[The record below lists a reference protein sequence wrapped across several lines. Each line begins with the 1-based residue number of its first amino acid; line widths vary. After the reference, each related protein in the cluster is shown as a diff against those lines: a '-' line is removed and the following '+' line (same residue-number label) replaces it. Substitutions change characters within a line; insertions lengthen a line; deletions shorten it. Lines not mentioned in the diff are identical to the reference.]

1 MAHTITMYSG
11 FSKRH
16 NSTKTPSGGTD
27 VNVLLKNPCSI
38 MNPSFTISGFNT
50 SWNYVKWGSRFY
62 YVDDIVIE
70 HNDIAT
76 YKCSIDVMATFKSDI
91 LSSSQMVSRNANT
104 YQPRLADT
112 AYPALNG
119 STLNRVSISTWD
131 DPISSVGTYVVG
143 IVNEDATGGVQYY
156 TFGANGTRFQSFM
169 QYLFGSDWLDGDF
182 EEIPISIQKELIN
195 PFQYIVSC
203 QWFPLQV
210 AGDDGLLKFGY
221 WYAGGEQGLQ
231 AGKLTEST
239 RTVTLEATAT
249 LPRHPQQI
257 SHGIAMNGAP
267 YSQFMLDCWCFGQ
280 IPIDPQPFVTNNA
293 IGLRIMVDLY
303 TGAATLSVTNS
314 SGSIVAKVSNQFGV
328 PIQLSQITQSIVNP
342 VASALGGALSFATG
356 LRVAKNMNVATGVMG
371 GGSGVLSAIESA
383 FPQMQTSGAVG
394 SKIAYMTT
402 PTITGKFYSLPTLA
416 PQLMGRPL
424 MEERTLSTLTGF
436 TKCENV
442 SLNTE
447 ASPEE
452 KDIIVDYMTN
462 GFYIE

>member
-62 YVDDIVIE
+62 YVNDIVIE

-91 LSSSQMVSRNANT
+91 LASSQMVSRNANT
-104 YQPRLADT
+104 YQPLLADK

-119 STLNRVSISTWD
+119 VVMEDTLISTWD
-131 DPISSVGTYVVG
+131 SPINSTGTYVVG
-143 IVNEDATGGVQYY
+143 VVNPEATGGVQYC
-156 TFGANGTRFQSFM
+156 TFGAGGNRFALFM
-169 QYLFGSDWLDGDF
+169 QYLFGESWLDGNLAD
-182 EEIPISIQKELIN
+182 IPVSIQKELIN

-203 QWFPLQV
+203 QWFPLII
-210 AGDDGLLKFGY
+210 AGTDGLVKFGY
-221 WYAGGEQGLQ
+221 WTSDIGT
-231 AGKLTEST
+231 GKLSESQ
-239 RTVTLEATAT
+239 RVVTLEATAT
-249 LPRHPQQI
+249 LPRHPQQLTN
-257 SHGIAMNGAP
+257 GLAMNGAP
-267 YSQFMLDCWCFGQ
+267 YSEYMLDCWCFGQ
-280 IPIDPQPFVTNNA
+280 IPLDPQAFVQNNA
-293 IGLRIMVDLY
+293 IGLRVVVDVF
-303 TGAATLSVTNS
+303 TGLATLTVTNAQ
-314 SGSIVAKVSNQFGV
+314 GKKVAKVSNQFGV
-328 PIQLSQITQSIVNP
+328 PIQLSQITQSVVNP
-342 VASALGGALSFATG
+342 VASALQSGLSLVGGLVSGNVVGGIMGAT
-356 LRVAKNMNVATGVMG
+356 
-371 GGSGVLSAIESA
+371 SGVISAIDTA

-394 SKIAYMTT
+394 SKIAYQATPSITAKFYRT
-402 PTITGKFYSLPTLA
+402 PTIA
-416 PQLMGRPL
+416 PDIVGRPL
-424 MEERTLSTLTGF
+424 MEQRTLSTLSGF

-452 KDIIVDYMTN
+452 KDVIVDYMTN